1 MQPSLLFAAVCVI
14 TSPVY
19 AGEIGEIQ
27 ATSIDLYGFRG
38 IVYYTC
44 QSDGYR
50 VVATISEGEN
60 GLPVRFEATLLDG
73 QKVTISVPGKV
84 GEPIHAVEMTRSH
97 SKLTFL
103 QPPHSDVFHPP
114 EAIIAT
120 RH

>member
-1 MQPSLLFAAVCVI
+1 MERSLLFAAIWVV

-38 IVYYTC
+38 IVYFTS

-60 GLPVRFEATLLDG
+60 GLPVRFETTLLDG
-73 QKVTISVPGKV
+73 QNMTISVPGKL
-84 GEPIHAVEMTRSH
+84 GEPIHAVEMTRLH
-97 SKLTFL
+97 SKLTVL
-103 QPPHSDVFHPP
+103 QPPHSEPRPP
-114 EAIIAT
+114 TEGIIAT